1 MKQKVKLGG
10 NNVKLPYQ
18 RNKKKEKQQ
27 SALHAAGTSGQL
39 SEKRAHEVAKSGSHF
54 LMAHFASGVEQ
65 LLL

>member
-1 MKQKVKLGG
+1 M
-10 NNVKLPYQ
+10 KLPYQ

-65 LLL
+65 VLL